1 MYGFGIDGL
10 SHTTWNVESILP
22 MNDTQLLTLEEAKDW
37 ASRYIG
43 RRVSMSNISYLLQY
57 GKIARYSSEGK
68 TKSSAGPTMVS
79 LSELKDYYDR
89 NVLNV
94 EEKWKAHL
102 GSDVRW
108 EIAFCDISEAE
119 RTKHVH
125 RLHPYKGKFIPQ
137 LVEYFLEASTDGLK
151 KDTYFQKGATVL
163 DPFVG
168 SGTTLVQCKE
178 LGLNSIGIDI
188 SLFNC
193 LMTKVKVHQYI
204 LDELCSVANKAA
216 RNTASY
222 SKSISTEK
230 MDECLD
236 NILHRANSV
245 YYPSPEYKILI
256 RNLRR
261 LESNYRMKSD
271 DLLETARN
279 EMDFEINRYLQDCN
293 IDLTINLEGLDE
305 NKFVNDFTQRY
316 STIVLNRIH
325 EMIADCPTAQ
335 QELPLTGDDDSQFL
349 DESGMA
355 SEFLSKWFTNQQ
367 LREMSYYIA
376 RIREVEDQAIQ
387 NAMRII
393 LSRTVRSCRT
403 TKHVDL
409 ATLVRPQTE
418 PYYCQK
424 HYKICRPVHS
434 IVPHLMRYTRDT
446 VSRIRT
452 YAGLQQD
459 VYCEVINAD
468 SARVDIFGT
477 LRTRSPEFY
486 MLLQER
492 KIDGIFTSPPYLGMI
507 DYHEQHAYAYELF
520 GIERKDELEIG
531 RMSNGRSQKAK
542 QDYIDSISR
551 VLINVC
557 KYLRN
562 GAHVFIVA
570 NDSHNLYPKIAER
583 SGLEIVEEFKRPVL
597 NRTERDKQ
605 PYSESIFHMM
615 SKNDVSS
622 S

>member
-1 MYGFGIDGL
+1 
-10 SHTTWNVESILP
+10 
-22 MNDTQLLTLEEAKDW
+22 MNDKQLLTMEEAKDW
-37 ASRYIG
+37 ASTYIG
-43 RRVSMSNISYLLQY
+43 RKVSTSNISYLLQY
-57 GKIARYSSEGK
+57 GKITRYSDKGK
-68 TKSSAGPTMVS
+68 ARTYAGHTMVS
-79 LSELKDYYDR
+79 LPELKEYYDR
-89 NVLNV
+89 NVLSV
-94 EEKWKAHL
+94 EEKWKARL
-102 GSDVRW
+102 GSGVRW
-108 EIAFCDISEAE
+108 EIAFGEISEAE

-137 LVEYFLEASTDGLK
+137 LVEYFLDASTDNLK
-151 KDTYFQKGATVL
+151 KDVYFQKGNTVM

-193 LMTKVKVHQYI
+193 LMTKVKVQQYN
-204 LDELCSVANKAA
+204 LDDLQSITNRAA
-216 RNTASY
+216 RQTVSY

-230 MDECLD
+230 TDACID
-236 NILHRANSV
+236 SILHRVNSK
-245 YYPSPEYKILI
+245 YYPSPEYKILV

-261 LESNYRMKSD
+261 LERNYRMKSD

-279 EMDFEINRYLQDCN
+279 EMDAEINRYFHDSN

-305 NKFVNDFTQRY
+305 NKFVNGFTQRY
-316 STIVLNRIH
+316 SATVLHKVH
-325 EMIADCPTAQ
+325 EMIAECLTVKQ
-335 QELPLTGDDDSQFL
+335 GLPLTGDDDLRLL
-349 DESGMA
+349 DESGVA

-367 LREMSYYIA
+367 LREMGYYIA
-376 RIREVEDQAIQ
+376 RIREVQNPAIQ
-387 NAMRII
+387 SAMKII
-393 LSRTVRSCRT
+393 LSRTVRSCRAT
-403 TKHVDL
+403 RHVDL
-409 ATLVRPQTE
+409 ATLVSPQIE
-418 PYYCQK
+418 PYYCRK

-434 IVPHLMRYTRDT
+434 IISHLVRYTRDT
-446 VSRIRT
+446 ISRIDT

-468 SARVDIFGT
+468 SASVDILKA
-477 LRTRSPEFY
+477 LRKLNPEFRE
-486 MLLQER
+486 LLMKR

-520 GIERKDELEIG
+520 GIERMDEFEIG
-531 RMSNGRSQKAK
+531 RMSNGRSQRAK

-551 VLINVC
+551 VLTNVG
-557 KYLRN
+557 KYLKD

-605 PYSESIFHMM
+605 PYSESIFHMLLE
-615 SKNDVSS
+615 DGISS
-622 S
+622 Y

>member
-1 MYGFGIDGL
+1 
-10 SHTTWNVESILP
+10 
-22 MNDTQLLTLEEAKDW
+22 MNDKRLLTMEEAREW
-37 ASRYIG
+37 ASTYIG
-43 RRVSMSNISYLLQY
+43 RKVSLSNISYLLQY
-57 GKIARYSSEGK
+57 GKITRYSKEGK
-68 TKSSAGPTMVS
+68 TKTSSGLTMVS
-79 LSELKDYYDR
+79 LPELKEYYDR

-94 EEKWKAHL
+94 EEKWKACL
-102 GSDVRW
+102 GSGVRW
-108 EIAFCDISEAE
+108 DIAFGDINEAE

-137 LVEYFLEASTDGLK
+137 LVEYFLDNSTDGLK
-151 KDTYFQKGATVL
+151 KDAYFGKGATVL

-193 LMTKVKVHQYI
+193 LMTKVKVHQYN
-204 LDELCSVANKAA
+204 LDDLRSITNRAA
-216 RNTASY
+216 RQTVSY

-230 MDECLD
+230 TDECID
-236 NILHRANSV
+236 SILHRMNSM
-245 YYPSPEYKILI
+245 YYPSPEYKILV

-261 LESNYRMKSD
+261 FERNFRMKSD
-271 DLLETARN
+271 DLLETVRD
-279 EMDFEINRYLQDCN
+279 EMDAEINRFFHDNN
-293 IDLTINLEGLDE
+293 IDLTVDFEGLAE
-305 NKFVNDFTQRY
+305 NKFVNGFTQRY
-316 STIVLNRIH
+316 SAIVLYKVH
-325 EMIADCPTAQ
+325 EMIADCPTVQ
-335 QELPLTGDDDSQFL
+335 KELPLTGDDDSRFL
-349 DESGMA
+349 DESGVT

-367 LREMSYYIA
+367 LREMGYYIA
-376 RIREVEDQAIQ
+376 RIREVQDPAIQ

-393 LSRTVRSCRT
+393 LSRTVRSCRA

-409 ATLVRPQTE
+409 ATLVKPQTE
-418 PYYCQK
+418 PYYCRK

-446 VSRIRT
+446 VSRIRI
-452 YAGLQQD
+452 YADLQQD

-468 SARVDIFGT
+468 SASVDIFDT
-477 LRTRSPEFY
+477 LRTQSPEFY
-486 MLLQER
+486 TLLQKM

-531 RMSNGRSQKAK
+531 RMSNGRSQRAK

-551 VLINVC
+551 VLINVG
-557 KYLRN
+557 KYLKE

-570 NDSHNLYPKIAER
+570 NDSHNLYPKIAEK

-615 SKNDVSS
+615 LEDSISS
-622 S
+622 Y